1 MLVDIAF
8 FMFGVAAA
16 GLLGLIIWNWFCGA
30 PERTYT
36 ADDLKDYYG
45 EENAKDFSFHYY
57 TPTPVEQK
65 ATTARRV
72 KRNASRKKPVR
83 KPSNKGT
90 RKGTRRGR

>member
-8 FMFGVAAA
+8 FMFGAAAA
-16 GLLGLIIWNWFCGA
+16 GLLGLIVWNWYYNT

-36 ADDLKDYYG
+36 ADDLKDYYS
-45 EENAKDFSFHYY
+45 EKENDFSFHYY

-90 RKGTRRGR
+90 RRGR